1 MKNITKNSIALKYR
15 NALVLNESAL
25 VPTPASLTLAMEML
39 QLGFIASGELVDGF
53 SALTSEQIAAVRSEL
68 IENLRAM
75 KGADVKY
82 TPMYPNFPQ
91 QVAEASDIELFLN
104 AILHYWTRGEWSPK
118 YDVLPR
124 EYAEETNK
132 LIEIGVID
140 TEEFHN
146 ILGELMSSNE
156 SLSEGDKET
165 IVWFMDNDWPDK
177 FVMFSDFKENTCFVA
192 GELLKRDRD
201 ITGVAQTVT
210 DVLRVAVAL
219 NDGDVSLASDTKFK
233 SLPRKTRR
241 ILTNAIEQ
249 VILTGSGSHLEDIN
263 RHRGKWVTL
272 FHNLHVGEY
281 SKLVYAVAKKI
292 RNNEKI
298 ATFNSCVQSYIDT
311 GDIAALLDT
320 LKTRPGE
327 FARRLDLLL
336 RKFDNKQSIICRVFG
351 SVVDKINT
359 RGLLQLYG
367 HTKTRFYDT
376 EKRVAFPKG
385 NTQRALLLSGQEALN
400 HATLLKVQSSIRSEL
415 ISRFGKLETLGS
427 TWIDPALKECPV
439 PTQQRSASEGLFQV
453 ARGTRLPIGDDKTT
467 LRFFI
472 YWKGRDIDLSATF
485 YDENFE
491 DLGHIS
497 YTRLRSAEY
506 KAYHSGDIVNGSRG
520 ASEFIDVSIDASV
533 AAGVRYIAMNVLVF
547 AGPTFAEHEIC
558 YAGWMTREKSNSN
571 EIYEPKTVEQ
581 KIDLRSN
588 TKNSIPVIFD
598 LVERKAIW
606 ADMSTSTSYQ
616 YYGNNVESN
625 RASIID
631 TTEAIIDNSNK
642 VSLFELFTLHGLGR
656 GGIVENKEEAD
667 TVFSFTEGV
676 TPYDISVIN
685 SEYVS

>member
-39 QLGFIASGELVDGF
+39 RLGFIASGELVDGI
-53 SALTSEQIAAVRSEL
+53 SALTNEQVAAVRSEL

-75 KGADVKY
+75 KGADVEY
-82 TPMYPNFPQ
+82 TPMYPNFPE

-104 AILHYWTRGEWSPK
+104 AITHYWTRGEWSPE
-118 YDVLPR
+118 YEVLPR
-124 EYAEETNK
+124 EYAEETTK
-132 LIEIGVID
+132 LIEIGVIN
-140 TEEFHN
+140 TEEFRN
-146 ILGELMSSNE
+146 IIGELMSSNE

-177 FVMFSDFKENTCFVA
+177 LVMFSDFKENTCFVA
-192 GELLKRDRD
+192 GELLKRGKD
-201 ITGVAQTVT
+201 ISGVAQTVT

-219 NDGDVSLASDTKFK
+219 NDGDVSLAADTKFK

-249 VILTGSGSHLEDIN
+249 VILNGSGSHLEDIN

-281 SKLVYAVAKKI
+281 SELVYAVAKKI

-298 ATFNSCVQSYIDT
+298 ETFNGRVQSYIDT
-311 GDIAALLDT
+311 GDIAALLDA

-336 RKFDNKQSIICRVFG
+336 RKFENKQSIICRIFKG
-351 SVVDKINT
+351 CVDKINT
-359 RGLLQLYG
+359 RALLQLYG
-367 HTKTRFYDT
+367 HTKTRFADT

-385 NTQRALLLSGQEALN
+385 NTQRALLLPGQEALN
-400 HATLLKVQSSIRSEL
+400 HATLSKVQASIRTEL
-415 ISRFGKLETLGS
+415 IDRFGKLDSLGKV
-427 TWIDPALKECPV
+427 WVDPILKECPV

-453 ARGTRLPIGDDKTT
+453 ARGTRLSIDDETT

-491 DLGHIS
+491 NLGYIS
-497 YTRLRSAEY
+497 YTELRSAKY

-520 ASEFIDVSIDASV
+520 ASEFIDVSIDDAV
-533 AAGVRYIAMNVLVF
+533 TAG
-547 AGPTFAEHEIC
+547 
-558 YAGWMTREKSNSN
+558 
-571 EIYEPKTVEQ
+571 
-581 KIDLRSN
+581 
-588 TKNSIPVIFD
+588 
-598 LVERKAIW
+598 
-606 ADMSTSTSYQ
+606 
-616 YYGNNVESN
+616 
-625 RASIID
+625 
-631 TTEAIIDNSNK
+631 
-642 VSLFELFTLHGLGR
+642 
-656 GGIVENKEEAD
+656 
-667 TVFSFTEGV
+667 
-676 TPYDISVIN
+676 
-685 SEYVS
+685 